1 MNLQQAKNIPI
12 TWFFGG
18 VLGLHGIQSAND
30 ILYSSPFR
38 TDNKPSYS
46 VSIRKN
52 ISYDFAT
59 GEARDLVGVVA
70 HHYGLSMSGALKKL
84 EELLRMYPTAEY
96 TSSFQQKPTLKAF
109 DDKKQNVPYAEN
121 QNAGEGFETG
131 DTEITEIKDLYYF
144 PILNYI
150 KSRKIRIET
159 ASLYFK
165 EIYFKMKGKK
175 YFGLCYQNR
184 NGGYEVAGCGQKPFK
199 CAIGNKDITVIAGTQ
214 NTNTALIFEGMFD
227 FLSYLEYEKLQK
239 PKNDVIIL
247 NSVAIWERGVE
258 WIKSNAEYREVHLY
272 LDNDRAGI
280 ETVDRIIN
288 YISNTDSQDNNPTKI
303 DNTNHCANIK
313 IVDKSNLYKGF
324 KDFGEWWES
333 KLDF

>member
-1 MNLQQAKNIPI
+1 MNLQQAKQIPL
-12 TWFFGG
+12 TWFFDR
-18 VLGLHGIQSAND
+18 VLGLHGTKSAND
-30 ILYSSPFR
+30 ILYPSPFR

-59 GEARDLVGVVA
+59 GEARDLIGSIA
-70 HHYGLSMSGALKKL
+70 HHYGLSVSQALKKL

-96 TSSFQQKPTLKAF
+96 TSSFTQKVPF
-109 DDKKQNVPYAEN
+109 NEVYDKKRISPHAEN
-121 QNAGEGFETG
+121 QNAGEGLRVG

-199 CAIGNKDITVIAGTQ
+199 TAIGNKDITVIAGTQ
-214 NTNTALIFEGMFD
+214 NTNTVLIFEGIFD
-227 FLSYLEYEKLQK
+227 FLSYLEYEKVQK

-258 WIKSNAEYREVHLY
+258 WIKSKAEYSEVHLY
-272 LDNDRAGI
+272 LDNDRAGVQT
-280 ETVDRIIN
+280 TVKMKIAIN
-288 YISNTDSQDNNPTKI
+288 ELVDISKKVEKKYDG
-303 DNTNHCANIK
+303 
-313 IVDKSNLYKGF
+313 VDKSNLYKGF
-324 KDFGEWWES
+324 KDFGEWWENS
-333 KLDF
+333 CK

>member
-1 MNLQQAKNIPI
+1 MNLQQAKQIPI
-12 TWFFGG
+12 TWFFDR
-18 VLGLHGIQSAND
+18 VLGLHGTQSAND
-30 ILYSSPFR
+30 ILYPSPFR

-59 GEARDLVGVVA
+59 GEARDLVGSIA
-70 HHYGLSMSGALKKL
+70 HHYGLSVSQALKKL

-96 TSSFQQKPTLKAF
+96 TSSFQQKVPLNAVY
-109 DDKKQNVPYAEN
+109 DKKRISPHTEN
-121 QNAGEGFETG
+121 QNAGDGLKTG
-131 DTEITEIKDLYYF
+131 DTEITKIKDLYYF

-150 KSRKIRIET
+150 KSRKIHIET

-184 NGGYEVAGCGQKPFK
+184 NGGYEVAGCGSKTFK
-199 CAIGNKDITVIAGTQ
+199 TAIGSKDITVIQGSET
-214 NTNTALIFEGMFD
+214 TNTVLIFEGMFD

-258 WIKSNAEYREVHLY
+258 WVKSKAGTEEIHLY
-272 LDNDRAGI
+272 LDNDKAGVQTAVKMKIALNELVNI
-280 ETVDRIIN
+280 EKKVEKKYDV
-288 YISNTDSQDNNPTKI
+288 
-303 DNTNHCANIK
+303 
-313 IVDKSNLYKGF
+313 VDKSNLYKGF
-324 KDFGEWWES
+324 KDVGEWWES
-333 KLDF
+333 VCK

>member
-12 TWFFGG
+12 TWFFDR
-18 VLGLHGIQSAND
+18 VLGLHGTQSAND
-30 ILYSSPFR
+30 ILYPSPFR

-59 GEARDLVGVVA
+59 GEARDLVGSIA
-70 HHYGLSMSGALKKL
+70 HHYGLSVSQALKKL

-96 TSSFQQKPTLKAF
+96 TSSFAQKPTLKAF
-109 DDKKQNVPYAEN
+109 DDKKRISPHTEN
-121 QNAGEGFETG
+121 QNAGEGLRIG

-159 ASLYFK
+159 ASLHFK
-165 EIYFKMKGKK
+165 EIYFKMKDKK

-199 CAIGNKDITVIAGTQ
+199 CAIGNKDITVIAGTE
-214 NTNTALIFEGMFD
+214 NTNIVLIFEGIFD
-227 FLSYLEYEKLQK
+227 FLSYLEYEKVPK

-258 WIKSNAEYREVHLY
+258 WIKSKAEYKEIHLY
-272 LDNDRAGI
+272 LDNDKAGVQTAVKMKI
-280 ETVDRIIN
+280 AINELVD
-288 YISNTDSQDNNPTKI
+288 ISKKVEKKYDV
-303 DNTNHCANIK
+303 
-313 IVDKSNLYKGF
+313 VDKSSFYKGF
-324 KDFGEWWES
+324 KDFGEWWER
-333 KLDF
+333 KLN

>member
-12 TWFFGG
+12 TWFYGG
-18 VLGLHGIQSAND
+18 IITLQNPKKSGREIRC
-30 ILYSSPFR
+30 SSPFR
-38 TDNKPSYS
+38 EDHTSSFCIYESTNLSF
-46 VSIRKN
+46 
-52 ISYDFAT
+52 DFGT
-59 GEARDLVGVVA
+59 NQMRDLVQSIQD
-70 HHYGLSMSGALKKL
+70 YYSLKNTSEALLKL
-84 EELLRMYPTAEY
+84 NELLKSYPIANY
-96 TSSFQQKPTLKAF
+96 TSPFAQKPTLNAVY
-109 DDKKQNVPYAEN
+109 DKKRISPHTEN
-121 QNAGEGFETG
+121 QNAGEGLRIG

-199 CAIGNKDITVIAGTQ
+199 TAIGNKDITVIQGSET
-214 NTNTALIFEGMFD
+214 TNTVLIFEGMFD
-227 FLSYLEYEKLQK
+227 FLSYLEYEKVQK

-258 WIKSNAEYREVHLY
+258 WIKSKAEYREIHLY
-272 LDNDRAGI
+272 LDNDKAGVQTAVKI
-280 ETVDRIIN
+280 KMAIN
-288 YISNTDSQDNNPTKI
+288 ELLDISKKVEKNMM
-303 DNTNHCANIK
+303 
-313 IVDKSNLYKGF
+313 L
-324 KDFGEWWES
+324 
-333 KLDF
+333 

>member
-12 TWFFGG
+12 TWFYGG
-18 VLGLHGIQSAND
+18 IITLQNPKKSGREIRCC
-30 ILYSSPFR
+30 SPFR
-38 TDNKPSYS
+38 EDHTSSFCIYESTNLSF
-46 VSIRKN
+46 
-52 ISYDFAT
+52 DFGT
-59 GEARDLVGVVA
+59 NQMRDLVQSIQD
-70 HHYGLSMSGALKKL
+70 YYSLKNTSEALLKL
-84 EELLRMYPTAEY
+84 NELLKSYPIANY
-96 TSSFQQKPTLKAF
+96 TSSFAQKVPLKMF
-109 DDKKQNVPYAEN
+109 DDKKRISPHTEN
-121 QNAGEGFETG
+121 QNAGDVLKIG

-199 CAIGNKDITVIAGTQ
+199 TAIGNKDITVITGSE
-214 NTNTALIFEGMFD
+214 NTNTVMIFEGMFD

-258 WIKSNAEYREVHLY
+258 FVQSKAEYKEIHLY
-272 LDNDRAGI
+272 LDNDKAGVQTAVKMKI
-280 ETVDRIIN
+280 ALNELVN
-288 YISNTDSQDNNPTKI
+288 ISKKVEKKYDV
-303 DNTNHCANIK
+303 
-313 IVDKSNLYKGF
+313 VDKSNLYKGF
-324 KDFGEWWES
+324 KDFGEWWENS
-333 KLDF
+333 CK

>member
-12 TWFFGG
+12 TWFFDR
-18 VLGLHGIQSAND
+18 VLGLRGTQSAND
-30 ILYSSPFR
+30 ILYPSPFR

-46 VSIRKN
+46 VSIHKN

-59 GEARDLVGVVA
+59 GEARDLVGSIA

-84 EELLRMYPTAEY
+84 EELLRIYPTAEY
-96 TSSFQQKPTLKAF
+96 TSSFAQKPTLKAF
-109 DDKKQNVPYAEN
+109 DDKKRISPHLEN
-121 QNAGEGFETG
+121 QHAGGGLKIG
-131 DTEITEIKDLYYF
+131 DTEISEIKDLYYF

-150 KSRKIRIET
+150 KSRKISVET

-184 NGGYEVAGCGQKPFK
+184 NGGYEVAGCGSKTFK
-199 CAIGNKDITVIAGTQ
+199 TAIGNKDITLIAGTE
-214 NTNTALIFEGMFD
+214 NTNTVLIFEGMFD

-239 PKNDVIIL
+239 PQNDVIIL
-247 NSVAIWERGVE
+247 NSVALWERGVE
-258 WIKSNAEYREVHLY
+258 WVKSKPEYKKVHLY
-272 LDNDRAGI
+272 LDNDKAGI
-280 ETVDRIIN
+280 ETTNRMKNYNITDVDII
-288 YISNTDSQDNNPTKI
+288 
-303 DNTNHCANIK
+303 
-313 IVDKSNLYKGF
+313 DKSSLYNGF

-333 KLDF
+333 KLNF